1 MSLCAVTLLD
11 DHAHQLREL
20 VLPKHGREGAAY
32 VLFRRALGTDA
43 WENAPLIRYL
53 SREVVPLDPE
63 RILSSSRN
71 HVTTDN
77 DAYVRVLQR
86 ASQSD
91 CTPGFVHGHPGGFDC
106 FSERDDTNE
115 AALVQLA
122 QNRNGKDNHL
132 VSLVF
137 AGDSLPIARVWT
149 APDSYSTFD
158 SIGIV
163 GREIR
168 FDARGPAID
177 RPAFQRQELAFGP
190 ALTQTLACL
199 RVGVVG
205 CGATGTATVMLL
217 ARLGVRRLLLIDN
230 DTVETTNLN
239 RLLAASASDVGEPK
253 VDVTRAMV
261 ERMNLGADVH
271 TYKGWVGDPA
281 LRDRLKSCD
290 VLFGC
295 TDDHD
300 GRALLNRF
308 AYFYLV
314 PVFDMGIRINVAP
327 DGAAV
332 THADARVTA
341 MIPGARC
348 LLCHGVVNPVL
359 AREDDLL
366 RRDPEEYARR
376 RAEGEAY
383 IRGGGLP
390 NPAVVTF
397 TTGVACMAVDE
408 FVHRLTNYRHSGPI
422 DHRVSK
428 YHLSDE
434 RRPGAASG
442 PCPICLD
449 PEYWGL
455 GDTEPFLDRVG

>member
-1 MSLCAVTLLD
+1 MSLRAVTLLD
-11 DHAHQLREL
+11 GHADQLRKL
-20 VLPKHGREGAAY
+20 VLPKDGREGAAY
-32 VLFRRALGTDA
+32 VLFRRARATDA
-43 WENAPLIRYL
+43 WDDIPAIRYL
-53 SREVVPLDPE
+53 SREVVPLDSE
-63 RILSSSRN
+63 GILSSSEQ
-71 HVTTDN
+71 HVTSDN
-77 DAYVRVLQR
+77 QAYVRLLQR
-86 ASQSD
+86 AAQTD
-91 CTPGFVHGHPGGFDC
+91 CTPGFVHGHPGGFGR
-106 FSERDDTNE
+106 FSERDDINE

-122 QNRNGKDNHL
+122 QNRNGEDTHL
-132 VSLVF
+132 ASLIF
-137 AGDSLPIARVWT
+137 AGDSLPFGRVWKT
-149 APDSYSTFD
+149 PNSYSTLD
-158 SIGIV
+158 SISIV
-163 GREIR
+163 GQLIR
-168 FDARGPAID
+168 FHARGPDID
-177 RPAFQRQELAFGP
+177 RAAFHRQELAFGP
-190 ALTQTLACL
+190 ALTRTLARL
-199 RVGVVG
+199 RIGVVG

-230 DTVETTNLN
+230 DTVDTTNLN
-239 RLLAASASDVGEPK
+239 RLLAASASDVGAPK
-253 VDVTRAMV
+253 VDVTRTMV
-261 ERMNLGADVH
+261 ERMGLGADVH
-271 TYKGWVGDPA
+271 TYKGWVGDA
-281 LRDRLKSCD
+281 AVRERLKSCD

-314 PVFDMGIRINVAP
+314 PVFDMGIRINVAR
-327 DGAAV
+327 DGASV

-341 MIPGARC
+341 IIPGARC
-348 LLCHGVVNPVL
+348 LLCHGVVNPVQ

-408 FVHRLTNYRHSGPI
+408 FVHRLTNYRRSGPI

-428 YHLSDE
+428 YHLSDD
-434 RRPGAASG
+434 RRPGADPG

-449 PEYWGL
+449 SEYWGL

>member
-1 MSLCAVTLLD
+1 MHAVTLLD
-11 DHAHQLREL
+11 GHADHLRRL
-20 VLPKHGREGAAY
+20 VLPKDGREGAAY
-32 VLFRRALGTDA
+32 VLLRRVRATDA
-43 WENAPLIRYL
+43 WEDIPTIRYL
-53 SREVVPLDPE
+53 SREVVPIASDG
-63 RILSSSRN
+63 ILSSSEH
-71 HVTTDN
+71 HVTTNN
-77 DAYVRVLQR
+77 DAYVRLLQR
-86 ASQSD
+86 AAQTD
-91 CTPGFVHGHPGGFDC
+91 CVPGFVHGHPGGFAR

-115 AALVQLA
+115 SALVQLA
-122 QNRNGKDNHL
+122 QNRNGAEMHL

-137 AGDSLPIARVWT
+137 SGDNLPFGRVWKNS
-149 APDSYSTFD
+149 DSHSTLD
-158 SIGIV
+158 SISIV
-163 GREIR
+163 GQIIR
-168 FDARGPAID
+168 LHGRGPDID
-177 RPAFQRQELAFGP
+177 RAAFHRQELAFGP
-190 ALTQTLACL
+190 ALTRSLARL
-199 RVGVVG
+199 RIGVVG

-217 ARLGVRRLLLIDN
+217 ARLGVRKLLLIDN
-230 DTVETTNLN
+230 DTVDTTNLN
-239 RLLAASASDVGEPK
+239 RLLAASVSDVGEPK

-261 ERMNLGADVH
+261 ESMGLGTDVR
-271 TYKGWVGDPA
+271 TYKGWVGDA
-281 LRDRLKSCD
+281 AVREKLKSCD

-314 PVFDMGIRINVAP
+314 PVFDMGIRINVAR
-327 DGAAV
+327 DSAV
-332 THADARVTA
+332 ITHADARVTVI
-341 MIPGARC
+341 IPGARC

-366 RRDPEEYARR
+366 RRDPDEYARR

-383 IRGGGLP
+383 IRGAGLP

-428 YHLSDE
+428 YHLSDD
-434 RRPGAASG
+434 RRPGPDSG

>member
-11 DHAHQLREL
+11 DHAAQLRQL

-32 VLFRRALGTDA
+32 VLFRRVRATDA
-43 WENAPLIRYL
+43 WESVPLIRYL
-53 SREVVPLDPE
+53 SREVVPLDSQG
-63 RILSSSRN
+63 ILSSSRN

-77 DAYVRVLQR
+77 DGYVRLLQR
-86 ASQSD
+86 AAQTD
-91 CTPGFVHGHPGGFDC
+91 CAPGFVHGHPSGFDR
-106 FSERDDTNE
+106 FSQRDDANE
-115 AALVQLA
+115 AALTQLA
-122 QNRNGKDNHL
+122 QNRNGEDVHL

-137 AGDSLPIARVWT
+137 AGDTVPFGRVWT
-149 APDSYSTFD
+149 TPDSNTTFD
-158 SIGIV
+158 AISTV
-163 GREIR
+163 GQQIR
-168 FDARGPAID
+168 LHARCPDISRA
-177 RPAFQRQELAFGP
+177 AFHRQELAFGP
-190 ALTQTLACL
+190 ALTRTLASL

-253 VDVTRAMV
+253 IDVTRAMV
-261 ERMNLGADVH
+261 ERMDLGVAVQ
-271 TYKGWVGDPA
+271 TYKGWVGDA
-281 LRDRLKSCD
+281 AVRDRLKSCD

-327 DGAAV
+327 DRAAV
-332 THADARVTA
+332 THADARVTVL
-341 MIPGARC
+341 IPGARC
-348 LLCHGVVNPVL
+348 LLCHGVVNPVQ

-383 IRGGGLP
+383 IRGGGVP

-434 RRPGAASG
+434 RRPGADSG

-449 PEYWGL
+449 SEYWGL

>member
-1 MSLCAVTLLD
+1 MTLRAVTLLD
-11 DHAHQLREL
+11 GHADHLRRL
-20 VLPKHGREGAAY
+20 VLPKDGREGAAY
-32 VLFRRALGTDA
+32 ALFRRVRTIDA
-43 WENAPLIRYL
+43 WDDIPAIRYL
-53 SREVVPLDPE
+53 SREVVPLDSE
-63 RILSSSRN
+63 GILSSSER
-71 HVTTDN
+71 HVTTN
-77 DAYVRVLQR
+77 NEGYVRLLQR
-86 ASQSD
+86 AAQSD
-91 CTPGFVHGHPGGFDC
+91 CIPGFVHGHPGGFDR
-106 FSERDDTNE
+106 FSQQDDTNE
-115 AALVQLA
+115 SALVQLA
-122 QNRNGKDNHL
+122 QNRNGAESHL

-137 AGDSLPIARVWT
+137 SGDNLPFGRVWQS
-149 APDSYSTFD
+149 PDSHSTFD
-158 SIGIV
+158 STIIV
-163 GREIR
+163 GQLIR
-168 FDARGPAID
+168 LRARGPDID
-177 RPAFQRQELAFGP
+177 RSAFHRQELAFGP
-190 ALTQTLACL
+190 ALTHTLAQL
-199 RVGVVG
+199 RIGVIG

-230 DTVETTNLN
+230 DTVDATNLN
-239 RLLAASASDVGEPK
+239 RLLAASVSDVGAPK

-261 ERMNLGADVH
+261 ERMGLGTDVR
-271 TYKGWVGDPA
+271 TYKGWVGDA
-281 LRDRLKSCD
+281 AVREKLTSCD

-327 DGAAV
+327 DSAAV
-332 THADARVTA
+332 THADARVTVVV
-341 MIPGARC
+341 PGARC

-366 RRDPEEYARR
+366 RRDPDEYARR
-376 RAEGEAY
+376 RAQGEAY
-383 IRGGGLP
+383 IRGAGLP

-408 FVHRLTNYRHSGPI
+408 FVHRLTNYRHSGSI

-428 YHLSDE
+428 YHLSDD
-434 RRPGAASG
+434 RRPGPDSG

-449 PEYWGL
+449 RDYWGL